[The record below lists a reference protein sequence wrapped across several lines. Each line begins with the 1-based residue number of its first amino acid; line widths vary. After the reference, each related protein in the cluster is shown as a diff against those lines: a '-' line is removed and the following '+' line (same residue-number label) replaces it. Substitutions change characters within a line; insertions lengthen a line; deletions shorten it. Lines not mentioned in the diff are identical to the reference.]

1 MSFSKRYLYYT
12 WVQWAFSKNTGIKW
26 AFSKRY
32 LYYTRVQ
39 WACSKKYLYYGKI
52 KWAFPK
58 GTYITLEFNEL
69 FHKCT
74 YIIIVIRE
82 STYLTLELKEIL
94 RKKITKSKSSKFDL
108 FIKKVLI
115 VHMFIW
121 GYLRKYLWYTR
132 VEGGSFK
139 KVSSFIRP
147 KLHSVLIVF
156 KIIRKGTQAPVYFQ
170 KGTQVTLELKQ

>member
-1 MSFSKRYLYYT
+1 MDLYYNCY
-12 WVQWAFSKNTGIKW
+12 SRKYLSYIRIKGD
-26 AFSKRY
+26 S
-32 LYYTRVQ
+32 
-39 WACSKKYLYYGKI
+39 SKKIYQKQL
-52 KWAFPK
+52 
-58 GTYITLEFNEL
+58 
-69 FHKCT
+69 
-74 YIIIVIRE
+74 
-82 STYLTLELKEIL
+82 
-94 RKKITKSKSSKFDL
+94 SKFDL